1 MECGNNAEMNDVRED
16 ESYSDSDDETRATK
30 FGDNDETDGGREDD
44 SNSDSDDERAC
55 TYIGDMNYVALMG
68 AVERTRLR

>member
-1 MECGNNAEMNDVRED
+1 MNDVRED

-44 SNSDSDDERAC
+44 SVQTATTS
-55 TYIGDMNYVALMG
+55 AL
-68 AVERTRLR
+68 VLTSVT